1 LSVRARGSARSET
14 GIRIVSDWLVKARGV
29 GVGDGDGEIEPDGEG
44 ELVGVTLGEGVGS
57 ALLVADSDGVGVAEA
72 KRLEVAAAVC
82 AGSGVPPVSSSARV
96 GPTFAK
102 KSAITIRSKRR
113 RARVLNLRGLSSK

>member
-1 LSVRARGSARSET
+1 MSERARGSARSET
-14 GIRIVSDWLVKARGV
+14 GIRIVRDWLVRARGV
-29 GVGDGDGEIEPDGEG
+29 GVGDGEIEPDGEG

-72 KRLEVAAAVC
+72 KGLEVAAAVC
-82 AGSGVPPVSSSARV
+82 AGSGVPPESSSARV